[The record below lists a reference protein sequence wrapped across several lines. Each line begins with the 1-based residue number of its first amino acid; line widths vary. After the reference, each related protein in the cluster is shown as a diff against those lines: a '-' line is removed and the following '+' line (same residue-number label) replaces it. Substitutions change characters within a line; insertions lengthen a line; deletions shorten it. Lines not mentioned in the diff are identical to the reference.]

1 MTGKHSRVSDAV
13 TVVISRG
20 VGYLALAAFLLIK
33 NAHLSSGQMAEVGR
47 NLAVAMAVISPFS
60 AAASQI
66 MLRRLVHTGR
76 LNSEVRFAWMWI
88 AAAALLLAIGATIH
102 TMTSQGGSPMSR
114 FTVACAFLMGH
125 TLVGAMI
132 LWLRLSGQRR
142 LLWQLVSLV
151 FLCVSGTAAARLL
164 LGARYHELDFA
175 IEAGALLVSASLIMS
190 RVSTKQTSRQATQ
203 PYPFTSASVMK
214 YAAINVF
221 YSGVLAVDWQIASA
235 TMAAADFAEWA
246 RLRLLME
253 RFVLPILNAASSFLL
268 IRLFRRKSR
277 QSKFGSGYP
286 VEPSASV
293 NPRLPIVRPIALSI
307 IATLSIFSG
316 TLALKFA
323 DPIATTVTLLF
334 VGYILFGIVSVLLD
348 LFQAERSIS
357 AVCSLLL
364 VTFILYSATSAAVM
378 LKLGPL
384 GAAALWCFANG
395 VLLWVL
401 YLHVRLQFHPK

>member
-1 MTGKHSRVSDAV
+1 MTGRHSRVSDAV
-13 TVVISRG
+13 TVVMSRG

-33 NAHLSSGQMAEVGR
+33 NAQLSSGQMAEVGR

-66 MLRRLVHTGR
+66 MLRRVVHTGR
-76 LNSEVRFAWMWI
+76 LNSEVRFAWIWI
-88 AAAALLLAIGATIH
+88 AAALLLLVIGATVH
-102 TMTSQGGSPMSR
+102 TMTSQGGSPVSR
-114 FTVACAFLMGH
+114 LAIACAFLMGH

-142 LLWQLVSLV
+142 LLWQMVSLV
-151 FLCVSGTAAARLL
+151 ILCVSGTAAARLV

-175 IEAGALLVSASLIMS
+175 IEAAVLLMSASLIMS
-190 RVSTKQTSRQATQ
+190 RVPTRQARRHATQ
-203 PYPFTSASVMK
+203 TYPFTSASVMK

-221 YSGVLAVDWQIASA
+221 YSGILAVDWQIASV
-235 TMAAADFAEWA
+235 TMGAVDFAEWA

-277 QSKFGSGYP
+277 SSKSEHGHS
-286 VEPSASV
+286 VEPNASAS
-293 NPRLPIVRPIALSI
+293 PRLPAVRPIAFAI
-307 IATLSIFSG
+307 ITTLSIFSG
-316 TLALKFA
+316 ILALRFA

-334 VGYILFGIVSVLLD
+334 AGYILFGIVSVLLD

-357 AVCSLLL
+357 WVCSLL
-364 VTFILYSATSAAVM
+364 VATFILYSATSAAVM
-378 LKLGPL
+378 PKWGPL